1 MTNHRITVLLGA
13 VCLLMGWIAG
23 GSKQVVKAQETT
35 GGQFAGELLEGSEWR
50 MHSPGTTVHTW
61 LYNAK
66 TGKVY
71 KVFSTCGEDSE
82 GCLLAVPVL
91 SADRLSEF
99 LPNPGITPS
108 EPGG

>member
-1 MTNHRITVLLGA
+1 MTKHRITVFLGA

-35 GGQFAGELLEGSEWR
+35 GGQFARELLEGSEWR
-50 MHSPGTTVHTW
+50 MLSGDFVNHTW

-71 KVFSTCGEDSE
+71 RVLSKCGGDSGQN
-82 GCLLAVPVL
+82 GCLTALPVF

-99 LPNPGITPS
+99 LPNPGS
-108 EPGG
+108 Y